1 MSTSFTLS
9 SDLHEYVLAHSSPLH
24 PMLAALKDE
33 TYRVTDLPQMQI
45 SAEQGLFMQVL
56 VRAMGVRRYL
66 EVGVFTGYSSLA
78 VALALP
84 ESGRI
89 TACDVSEEWTTIARR
104 YWAEAGVARKIDLH
118 LAPAMETLDKLLADG
133 AAGSYD
139 MAFIDAD
146 KENYLG
152 YYQRAVDLVRKGGLI
167 LIDNTLWSG
176 KVADISAE
184 DNATRAIRKVNNT
197 VAKDPRVQAVLTHM
211 GDGLT
216 MAVKL

>member
-89 TACDVSEEWTTIARR
+89 TACDVNEEWTTIARR
-104 YWAEAGVARKIDLH
+104 YWAEAGVAHKIDLH

>member
-104 YWAEAGVARKIDLH
+104 YWAEAGVAHKIDLH

-133 AAGSYD
+133 AA
-139 MAFIDAD
+139 
-146 KENYLG
+146 
-152 YYQRAVDLVRKGGLI
+152 
-167 LIDNTLWSG
+167 
-176 KVADISAE
+176 
-184 DNATRAIRKVNNT
+184 
-197 VAKDPRVQAVLTHM
+197 
-211 GDGLT
+211 
-216 MAVKL
+216 

>member
-104 YWAEAGVARKIDLH
+104 YWAEAGVAHKIDLH

-152 YYQRAVDLVRKGGLI
+152 YYQRAVDLVRKSGLI

>member
-9 SDLHEYVLAHSSPLH
+9 PALHDYVLAHSSGEHAL
-24 PMLAALKDE
+24 LAALRAE
-33 TYRVTDLPQMQI
+33 TRRATPLPQMQI
-45 SAEQGLFMQVL
+45 SAEQGLLMQVL
-56 VRAMGVRRYL
+56 VRAMGVQRYL

-84 ESGRI
+84 EDGRV
-89 TACDVSEEWTTIARR
+89 TACDVSEEWTAIARR
-104 YWAEAGVARKIDLH
+104 YWADAGVAHKIDLH
-118 LAPAMETLDKLLADG
+118 LAPALQTLDGLLAKG
-133 AAGSYD
+133 AAGAYD

-152 YYQRAVDLVRKGGLI
+152 YYQRAVELVRRGGLI

-176 KVADISAE
+176 RVADISAE
-184 DNATRAIRKVNNT
+184 DVDTRAIRKLNKT
-197 VAKDPRVQAVLTHM
+197 VAKDARVQAVLTHM

>member
-9 SDLHEYVLAHSSPLH
+9 PALHDYVLAHSSAEPDL
-24 PMLAALKDE
+24 LAALREE
-33 TYRVTDLPQMQI
+33 TRRATPLPQMQI
-45 SAEQGLFMQVL
+45 SAEQGLLMQVL
-56 VRAMGVRRYL
+56 VRAMNVKRYL

-84 ESGRI
+84 KDGRI
-89 TACDVSEEWTTIARR
+89 TACDVSEEWTAIARR
-104 YWAEAGVARKIDLH
+104 YWAAAEVAHKIDLH
-118 LAPAMETLDKLLADG
+118 LAPALQTLEGLLAKGEAG
-133 AAGSYD
+133 AYD

-152 YYQRAVDLVRKGGLI
+152 YYQRAVELVRRGGLI

-176 KVADISAE
+176 QVADISAE
-184 DNATRAIRKVNNT
+184 DDLTRAIRKLNKT
-197 VAKDPRVQAVLTHM
+197 VARDTRVQAVLTHM